1 MKVIIE
7 KERSIDKGES
17 EKENNT
23 RFSSSP
29 ATRRGNIT
37 GKTDIKREYK

>member
-1 MKVIIE
+1 MKVITE
-7 KERSIDKGES
+7 RERSIDKGES

-23 RFSSSP
+23 RFSSP

-37 GKTDIKREYK
+37 G